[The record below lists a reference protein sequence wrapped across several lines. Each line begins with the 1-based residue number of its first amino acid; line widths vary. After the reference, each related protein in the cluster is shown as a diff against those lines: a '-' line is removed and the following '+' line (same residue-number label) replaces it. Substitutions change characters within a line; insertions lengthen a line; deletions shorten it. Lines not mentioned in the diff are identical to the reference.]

1 MAVVYSALKHDCGTR
16 MKRIYVRSSSI
27 SHVGYDRRTRTLEVE
42 FRNGRAYQYLGVP
55 PQIYHE
61 LMQADSKGRFI
72 NFIIKKHYPYLRV

>member
-1 MAVVYSALKHDCGTR
+1 

-61 LMQADSKGRFI
+61 LMQADSKGI
-72 NFIIKKHYPYLRV
+72 YLNANIKPNYQYAKL